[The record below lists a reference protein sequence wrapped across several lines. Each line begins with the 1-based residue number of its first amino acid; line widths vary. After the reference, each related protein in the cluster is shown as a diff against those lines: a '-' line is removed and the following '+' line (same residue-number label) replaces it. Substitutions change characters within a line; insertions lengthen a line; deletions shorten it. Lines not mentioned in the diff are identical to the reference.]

1 MDAAFEAI
9 RAGLQ
14 RLQSMPVESGD
25 LTAETHKYRL
35 NPPLTEDRVR
45 RFEAEHQVVLPSEYR
60 DFLMLLGNGGAGP
73 GYGLEMLGH
82 TYGVGWGEQPG
93 LVGDLA
99 QPFPYAEAWNAEP
112 VDGTRPVEEQYRQQ
126 DVYWSPQHVNGALP
140 ICHHGCNLREC
151 LIVSG
156 PEKGNMWFDDRADW
170 QGLHPDK
177 KNDRNRLTFLEWYKL
192 WIEERLLKL
201 KSAEQ

>member
-1 MDAAFEAI
+1 MGRCRNRCNSSSVSKVF
-9 RAGLQ
+9 
-14 RLQSMPVESGD
+14 
-25 LTAETHKYRL
+25 
-35 NPPLTEDRVR
+35 N
-45 RFEAEHQVVLPSEYR
+45 
-60 DFLMLLGNGGAGP
+60 LLGNHLAVFLAP
-73 GYGLEMLGH
+73 FVDLID
-82 TYGVGWGEQPG
+82 